1 MKCARGRYIL
11 SLIDPFLGVVLPG
24 AELLVGE
31 PESDFFVGGF
41 NGIRSVDDVSA
52 DIDAEITSDG
62 AWLGIEWLG
71 GTEHLSSG
79 LDSVVSLPDHAA
91 NWAGGG
97 VLDETSE
104 ETFTSEIGVMLL
116 ELGFTWL
123 SEFHGDELESFGLE
137 SADDLTDKTTLNT
150 VWLDH
155 DVGSLFLLAVH
166 FLCFLFFN

>member
-1 MKCARGRYIL
+1 MKCARGRYLL
-11 SLIDPFLGVVLPG
+11 SLIDPFAGVVLPS

-52 DIDAEITSDG
+52 DIDAEITSNST
-62 AWLGIEWLG
+62 WLRVEWLG
-71 GTEHLSSG
+71 GTEHLSTG

-123 SEFHGDELESFGLE
+123 TEFHGDELESFSLE
-137 SADDLTDKTTLNT
+137 SGDDGTDESSLDT

-155 DVGSLFLLAVH
+155 DVGSLFGGLH
-166 FLCFLFFN
+166 FLIFIF